1 MPSPVGHALAGLTV
15 HVLAARHPSDLHDR
29 RRAAVAVAA
38 ALAPDVDL
46 LFRLV
51 DGRNHH
57 DYETHSIGLACAAA
71 FVAFGA
77 ARAWGWARPVNLGV
91 TAGLA
96 WVSHVLLDYLNVD
109 TTPPIG
115 IMAFWPITGAF
126 YKFPWPLFL
135 DIGRTLTWAT
145 VRHDALAALW
155 EAAVLTPLLLGVW
168 RLREGGGK

>member
-15 HVLAARHPSDLHDR
+15 HVLAARNRTDLHDP

-46 LFRLV
+46 LFFLV

-57 DYETHSIGLACAAA
+57 NYETHSVGFACGAAI
-71 FVAFGA
+71 VAFGA
-77 ARAWGWARPVNLGV
+77 ARAWRWARPVNLGV
-91 TAGLA
+91 AAGFA
-96 WVSHVLLDYLNVD
+96 WLSHVLLDYLNVD

-115 IMAFWPITGAF
+115 IMALWPVTSSF

-135 DIGRTLTWAT
+135 DIGRTLVWAT
-145 VRHDALAALW
+145 VRHDALAAAW
-155 EAAVLTPLLLGVW
+155 EVAVLSPLLLGVW
-168 RLREGGGK
+168 WLRQRRGN